1 MPMPVPVP
9 VPVPV
14 SWTGAGI
21 IISATDAAM
30 GVVVSVVVATLSRR
44 WTCPSGCG
52 GVPVP
57 MPVPMLAGSEGVS
70 LCRICCGFSLLR
82 HAAPRV
88 LNSCTVL
95 IVRELIGHR
104 GAPRANLPQHG
115 ENVDLRVR
123 VQLIG
128 HARNNM

>member
-1 MPMPVPVP
+1 MPMPMPVP

-30 GVVVSVVVATLSRR
+30 GVVSVVVATLSRR

-115 ENVDLRVR
+115 ENVDL
-123 VQLIG
+123 
-128 HARNNM
+128 AK